1 MDNTKSEPECEL
13 CLWVMR
19 CVYAVSSVVTKIV
32 SGGGG
37 AVDNWGGCVSVGQGV
52 YGKPLYL
59 PLNFALNLKL
69 LFFFLKS

>member
-1 MDNTKSEPECEL
+1 MPVGDEMCL
-13 CLWVMR
+13 CSFIS
-19 CVYAVSSVVTKIV
+19 CNKDSI
-32 SGGGG
+32 GGGG
-37 AVDNWGGCVSVGQGV
+37 GRAVDNWGGCVSVGQGV